1 MSSHGDLLVIGA
13 RLLPVTPGT
22 PDLGYTERGWML
34 VELSV
39 ETRLGRV
46 FLSNLENGKHEP
58 KLGTIKKLAKAF
70 GLTASQ
76 LLRGI

>member
-1 MSSHGDLLVIGA
+1 MANNLKRQFGERVRKL
-13 RLLPVTPGT
+13 RKQ
-22 PDLGYTERGWML
+22 RGWML

>member
-1 MSSHGDLLVIGA
+1 
-13 RLLPVTPGT
+13 
-22 PDLGYTERGWML
+22 ML

-39 ETRLGRV
+39 EAGLGRV

>member
-1 MSSHGDLLVIGA
+1 MVNNVKRQFGERVRKL
-13 RLLPVTPGT
+13 RKQ
-22 PDLGYTERGWML
+22 RGWML

-39 ETRLGRV
+39 ETGLGRV

-76 LLRGI
+76 LLKGI

>member
-1 MSSHGDLLVIGA
+1 MANDLKRQFGERVRKL
-13 RLLPVTPGT
+13 RKQ
-22 PDLGYTERGWML
+22 RGWML

-39 ETRLGRV
+39 ETGLGRV

>member
-1 MSSHGDLLVIGA
+1 MANNLKRQFGDRVRKL
-13 RLLPVTPGT
+13 RKQ
-22 PDLGYTERGWML
+22 RGWML

-39 ETRLGRV
+39 ETGIGRV

-76 LLRGI
+76 LLKGI

>member
-1 MSSHGDLLVIGA
+1 MANNLKRQFGERVRKL
-13 RLLPVTPGT
+13 RKQ
-22 PDLGYTERGWML
+22 RGWML

-39 ETRLGRV
+39 ETGLGRV

-70 GLTASQ
+70 GLTASR
-76 LLRGI
+76 LLKGI

>member
-1 MSSHGDLLVIGA
+1 MANNVKRQFGERVRKL
-13 RLLPVTPGT
+13 RKQ
-22 PDLGYTERGWML
+22 RGWML

-39 ETRLGRV
+39 ETGLGRV

>member
-1 MSSHGDLLVIGA
+1 MVNNVKRQFGERVRKL
-13 RLLPVTPGT
+13 RKQ
-22 PDLGYTERGWML
+22 RGWML

-39 ETRLGRV
+39 ETGIGRV

-76 LLRGI
+76 LLKGI